1 MPTITKKNIEHGLNF
16 ENALAEGIQAGKEV
30 VPVPMQVIGSDR
42 SYIVEGGV
50 CGFAW
55 LEIRPARGPL
65 VTYLKKSG
73 QGYYDRYNRCYVFP
87 MNGYFGQ
94 SMTRKEAMADRM
106 AEYLRKYGYNVYAN
120 SRID

>member
-1 MPTITKKNIEHGLNF
+1 MPTLTKKNIEHGLNF

-30 VPVPMQVIGSDR
+30 IPVPMQVIGSDR
-42 SYIVEGGV
+42 SFVVEGGV

-73 QGYYDRYNRCYVFP
+73 QGYYSEYNRCYVFP

-106 AEYLRKYGYNVYAN
+106 AEYLRKCGYNVYSN

>member
-16 ENALAEGIQAGKEV
+16 ENALAEGIQAGKEAI
-30 VPVPMQVIGSDR
+30 PEPMEVIGKNEYYFVDA
-42 SYIVEGGV
+42 GP

-65 VTYLKKSG
+65 VTYIKKSG
-73 QGYYDRYNRCYVFP
+73 QGYYSSYSRAYIYTIHQ
-87 MNGYFGQ
+87 FGQ
-94 SMTRKEAMADRM
+94 SLTRKEAMADRM
-106 AEYLRKYGYNVYAN
+106 AEYLRKCGYNVYAG

>member
-16 ENALAEGIQAGKEV
+16 ENALAEGIQAGKEAI
-30 VPVPMQVIGSDR
+30 PEPMEVIGKNEYYFVDA
-42 SYIVEGGV
+42 GP

-73 QGYYDRYNRCYVFP
+73 QGYYSEYNRCYIYNIFH
-87 MNGYFGQ
+87 FGQ
-94 SMTRKEAMADRM
+94 SVTRKEAMAFRM

-120 SRID
+120 SRLD

>member
-30 VPVPMQVIGSDR
+30 IPIPMQVIGSDQ
-42 SYIVEGGV
+42 SFVVEGGV

-55 LEIRPARGPL
+55 IEIRPARGPL

-73 QGYYDRYNRCYVFP
+73 QGYYSEYNRCYIYNIFH
-87 MNGYFGQ
+87 FGQ

-106 AEYLRKYGYNVYAN
+106 AEYLRKCGYNVYAG
-120 SRID
+120 SRLD

>member
-16 ENALAEGIQAGKEV
+16 ENALAEGIQAGKNAGVIPMEV
-30 VPVPMQVIGSDR
+30 YGKDR
-42 SYIVEGGV
+42 TYIVEGGP

-55 LEIRPARGPL
+55 IEIRPARGPL

-73 QGYYDRYNRCYVFP
+73 QGYYSEYNRCYIYSIFHF
-87 MNGYFGQ
+87 NQ
-94 SMTRKEAMADRM
+94 SMMRKEAMADKM
-106 AEYLRKYGYNVYAN
+106 AEYLRKCGYNVYSN

>member
-16 ENALAEGIQAGKEV
+16 ENALAEGIQAGKNAGV
-30 VPVPMQVIGSDR
+30 IPMAVYDKNNT
-42 SYIVEGGV
+42 YIVEGGV

-55 LEIRPARGPL
+55 LEIRPARGGL

-73 QGYYDRYNRCYVFP
+73 QGYYSEYNRCYIYSIFH
-87 MNGYFGQ
+87 FGQ
-94 SMTRKEAMADRM
+94 SLTRKEAMAEAM

-120 SRID
+120 SRLD